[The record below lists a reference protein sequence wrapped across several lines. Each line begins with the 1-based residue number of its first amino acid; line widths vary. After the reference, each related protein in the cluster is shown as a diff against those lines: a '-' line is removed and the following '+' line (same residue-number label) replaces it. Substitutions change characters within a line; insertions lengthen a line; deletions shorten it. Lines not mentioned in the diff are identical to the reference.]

1 MLCLLRCIRHTMQ
14 SHLKQGVY
22 FWIAAVLVFFTVIRR
37 ELNHLPDLFID
48 MQALWLGH
56 NYDWWEDRL
65 LLVIYIIALGLL
77 IYAWRYCWA
86 VLKTTPLWLYLS
98 VAALALLQY
107 IGENA
112 IGFSH
117 SLGIV
122 VEELSEAVIYLLA
135 LGYLWSFKVAGFEE
149 RLERRLELKE
159 VTH

>member
-1 MLCLLRCIRHTMQ
+1 MLCLLRCIQHTMQ

-22 FWIAAVLVFFTVIRR
+22 FWIAAVIRR

-117 SLGIV
+117 SLG
-122 VEELSEAVIYLLA
+122 
-135 LGYLWSFKVAGFEE
+135 FEE